1 MADEDDKKYLF
12 YRCST
17 DKRISDCSFLENS
30 YAGMNASS
38 VWLVGGGP
46 SLLTAPVETVKDS
59 PAPTFGVNRAGC
71 GVDGEPPLIRPNLW
85 TCFDPTDRF
94 PRSIFLDASIQ
105 KFLLGGRRMDLVPG
119 GSEKVCECPNTYF
132 INHKLRSYVDV
143 VDQKH
148 REIGHMLDSFW
159 QAVDIAFK
167 LGFRKI
173 YCVGC
178 DMRIRP
184 SEEQI
189 AFAESVGVVYD
200 RERGLTIW
208 LNDKKVE
215 VRSDRLSDFRDQV
228 KEKGKFRDKSS
239 AALAL
244 EKVGRERQYSFDESK
259 RFMAACASDNHYWD
273 RIQYLRLSRRTFAL
287 NGLQL
292 VSCTPGSRLN
302 DYFPYVSP
310 FDAAKRIMDD
320 VGDPAKEL
328 SVGAYSKDE
337 KPGAHLPFHKD
348 LDPYGWK
355 EQPKGNP
362 DPKAAAVGG
371 PVDVPV
377 ADKREAIASQ
387 LAQLKQT
394 KIEVNEVG

>member
-17 DKRISDCSFLENS
+17 DRRVYDCSFLENS

-46 SLLTAPVETVKDS
+46 SLLSAPVETIKDS
-59 PAPTFGVNRAGC
+59 PAPKFGVNLAGR
-71 GVDGEPPLIRPNLW
+71 GPDGEPPLIRPDLW
-85 TCFDPTDRF
+85 TCFDPTARF
-94 PRSIFLDASIQ
+94 HRSIFLDASIQ

-143 VDQKH
+143 VDQGH
-148 REIGHMLDSFW
+148 REIVHMLDSFW
-159 QAVDIAFK
+159 QALDISFK

-200 RERGLTIW
+200 RERGLTVW
-208 LNDKKVE
+208 QNDKKVE

-228 KEKGKFRDKSS
+228 KEKGRFKDRSS

-244 EKVGRERQYSFDESK
+244 EKVGRERQYSFGESK
-259 RFMAACASDNHYWD
+259 RFMAACACDNHYWD
-273 RIQYLRLSRRTFAL
+273 RIQYLRLSRRTFSL

-292 VSCTPGSRLN
+292 ISCTPGSRLN

-310 FDAAKRIMDD
+310 FEAAKAILED

-328 SVGAYSKDE
+328 SVGACSGDE
-337 KPGAHLPFHKD
+337 KPGGHLPFHKD
-348 LDPYGWK
+348 LDPYGWR
-355 EQPKGNP
+355 EQPKVEV
-362 DPKAAAVGG
+362 DPKAIAVGG
-371 PVDVPV
+371 LVEIPAP
-377 ADKREAIASQ
+377 DKREAIASQ
-387 LAQLKQT
+387 LAQLRQGKVD
-394 KIEVNEVG
+394 IVEEG